1 MIRRLANLIHR
12 NCRHQIEGLADAADR
27 QTQRAENL
35 AGELD
40 ETVEQLT
47 AARSR
52 IAQGLD
58 HILVT
63 AHQQGRLAR
72 TYALLEGAGLGHGD
86 GLAAWLLQIRMDTW
100 TGLPD
105 WGCQNTNCPRVSR
118 GLVWHPTTPENAHLA
133 CECGRIWPAGPGAV
147 DRGEREARGH
157 HITETQTQAPFQ
169 RRWSQIPVSMLE
181 AMDRALPTP
190 AQLRDHETAPA

>member
-1 MIRRLANLIHR
+1 AGPHLRPPGRGRPWPRRWSGRVAATDPDGHLDRPARLGLPE
-12 NCRHQIEGLADAADR
+12 HQLPP
-27 QTQRAENL
+27 
-35 AGELD
+35 
-40 ETVEQLT
+40 
-47 AARSR
+47 R
-52 IAQGLD
+52 IA
-58 HILVT
+58 
-63 AHQQGRLAR
+63 
-72 TYALLEGAGLGHGD
+72 
-86 GLAAWLLQIRMDTW
+86 
-100 TGLPD
+100 
-105 WGCQNTNCPRVSR
+105 

-190 AQLRDHETAPA
+190 AQLRDHETA